1 MAPLWCELGCCSQTV
16 RVVVIKLRR
25 ISACT
30 NLNMQDVCTNM
41 QHTTL
46 KLKFKYLFLIYIYI
60 YIYIYAIAN
69 ASQLPARVR
78 ADRSVEPCDTKRL
91 SLSLLLT
98 GSRRGRSIE
107 SSLERRCRLNLN
119 YKLAQASEVATV
131 TNTMT
136 DSGRNQPHCQVTG
149 ESRWADPRARQL

>member
-1 MAPLWCELGCCSQTV
+1 MLFPNSPSRGNKAAANLRLYKLEHARCMHKYAAYHFK
-16 RVVVIKLRR
+16 IKVQIF
-25 ISACT
+25 IS
-30 NLNMQDVCTNM
+30 
-41 QHTTL
+41 
-46 KLKFKYLFLIYIYI
+46 YIYI

-78 ADRSVEPCDTKRL
+78 ADSSVEPCDTKRL